1 MSSRCPLTPWSVA
14 FTNLGVLFTQAGWLA
29 SWLSGSTH
37 FYLQLLRLQTSAATP
52 FVVPWCWRLKL
63 RSLSWI
69 LMLEEPV
76 LLPTAPSPQPCFTF
90 SLQGHQPSQW
100 KVCIY
105 QVTKEHPIRK
115 PAWRTKVEFNKLG
128 AVVYAVAS
136 TSLKWSLP
144 ETPER
149 ILHCQPLVL
158 PPLSTFLSCIVTIIT
173 RH

>member
-1 MSSRCPLTPWSVA
+1 MPSYTLKCSLHQPGSSFHP
-14 FTNLGVLFTQAGWLA
+14 GWLA
-29 SWLSGSTH
+29 G
-37 FYLQLLRLQTSAATP
+37 QLAIRIHS
-52 FVVPWCWRLKL
+52 
-63 RSLSWI
+63 SLSPIAEVADKCSHAFCCALVLEIKTQVLTWI

-76 LLPTAPSPQPCFTF
+76 LLPTAASSQPCFTF
-90 SLQGHQPSQW
+90 SLQGHQPSQR
-100 KVCIY
+100 KVCIC

-149 ILHCQPLVL
+149 ILYCQPLVL
-158 PPLSTFLSCIVTIIT
+158 PPLSTFLSCIVNNNY
-173 RH
+173 